1 MENMFSLG
9 RTIGTQMD
17 FCTLSMVLGLFMML
31 MATDKLEYLVLFL
44 MVICVGC
51 QQGLM
56 LWLRFQA
63 KALQVSIIKKD
74 SVEWFAAKCGIFL
87 VVLKPGW
94 QLDLRSQFLIG
105 GGCFGTRRI
114 YQDMLSWLATRDRL
128 TTQVRLLKWGY
139 QGHYF

>member
-1 MENMFSLG
+1 MFSLG

-31 MATDKLEYLVLFL
+31 MATDKLEYLVLYL

-63 KALQVSIIKKD
+63 KALQVSITKKD

-94 QLDLRSQFLIG
+94 QLDLRSQLLIG
-105 GGCFGTRRI
+105 GGCFGTRQI

-128 TTQVRLLKWGY
+128 TTRVRLLKWGY

>member
-1 MENMFSLG
+1 MFSSG

-17 FCTLSMVLGLFMML
+17 FCNLSMVLGLFMML
-31 MATDKLEYLVLFL
+31 IATDKLEYRVLFL
-44 MVICVGC
+44 MVICVRC

-63 KALQVSIIKKD
+63 KALQVSIAKKD

-94 QLDLRSQFLIG
+94 QLDLRSQLLIG
-105 GGCFGTRRI
+105 GGCFGIRRI
-114 YQDMLSWLATRDRL
+114 YQDMLSWLATRYRL
-128 TTQVRLLKWGY
+128 TTRVRLLKRGY